1 MLNWSQKVPNLI
13 LEQAK
18 EVLDIEAQA
27 ILKCKE
33 YLNQDFIEAVD
44 LIAACKGK
52 LIVSGIG
59 KSGHVGRK
67 ISSTFSSTG
76 TPSVY
81 LHPAESSHGD
91 LGIISSGDIIL
102 AISYGGESLE
112 LTTILNYSARKGI
125 PVIAITGNAN
135 SSLAKSASKVIQIK
149 VNKEACPLN
158 LAPTASTTATLAM
171 GDALA
176 MAVLKKLNFTAEEFA
191 QYHPGGS
198 LGFKLLTRVK
208 DIMHTGDSVPL
219 VKISTPIKEVVS
231 IMTHRDV
238 RGCAGVINENEELI
252 GVITDGDLRR
262 RLEKN
267 QNPLEGQSQ
276 DIMTINPRT
285 IDLSELAEKALFL
298 MEQFRIQMLFVLDR
312 NSTHPK
318 KPVGLLHLQ
327 DLIKVKIR

>member
-18 EVLDIEAQA
+18 EVLEIEAQA

-59 KSGHVGRK
+59 KSGHIGRK

-298 MEQFRIQMLFVLDR
+298 MEQRV
-312 NSTHPK
+312 
-318 KPVGLLHLQ
+318 
-327 DLIKVKIR
+327 

>member
-1 MLNWSQKVPNLI
+1 MVNLI

-33 YLNQDFIEAVD
+33 YLNQDFVDAVNT
-44 LIAACKGK
+44 IAECKGK
-52 LIVSGIG
+52 LVVTGIG
-59 KSGHVGRK
+59 KSGQIARK

-91 LGIISSGDIIL
+91 LGIISDADIIL
-102 AISYGGESLE
+102 AMSYGGESLE
-112 LTTILNYSARKGI
+112 LSPILNYVTRKGLTL
-125 PVIAITGNAN
+125 IAITGNQK
-135 SSLAKSASKVIQIK
+135 SSLARAASKVIHVKID
-149 VNKEACPLN
+149 KEACPLN
-158 LAPTASTTATLAM
+158 LAPTASTSATLAM

-176 MAVLKKLNFTAEEFA
+176 MSVLNKKGFTSEEFA

-208 DIMHTGDSVPL
+208 DIMHTGESVPL
-219 VKISTPIKEVVS
+219 VKLTTPIKEVLS

-238 RGCAGVINENEELI
+238 RGCAGVVDDHGDII
-252 GVITDGDLRR
+252 GIITDGDLRR

-267 QNPLEGQSQ
+267 VNPLEGNSEEV
-276 DIMTINPRT
+276 MTLNPRT
-285 IDLSELAEKALFL
+285 IDVSELAEKALFI

-312 NSTHPK
+312 NSSAPK
-318 KPVGLLHLQ
+318 QPIGLLHLQ
-327 DLIKVKIR
+327 DLIKAKIR

>member
-1 MLNWSQKVPNLI
+1 MINSI

-18 EVLDIEAQA
+18 EVLEIEAQA
-27 ILKCKE
+27 LLACK
-33 YLNQDFIEAVD
+33 NFIDQEFVDAVN
-44 LIAACKGK
+44 IIVSCKGK
-52 LIVSGIG
+52 LVVTGIG
-59 KSGHVGRK
+59 KSGQIARK

-91 LGIISSGDIIL
+91 LGIIGAEDVIL
-102 AISYGGESLE
+102 ALSYGGESLE
-112 LTTILNYSARKGI
+112 LTSILNFSARKGLS
-125 PVIAITGNAN
+125 VIALTGNEN
-135 SSLAKSASKVIQIK
+135 SSLAKSATKVIRVK
-149 VNKEACPLN
+149 VSKEACPLN

-176 MAVLKKLNFTAEEFA
+176 MAVLNQKGFTSHDFAE
-191 QYHPGGS
+191 YHPGGS

-208 DIMHTGDSVPL
+208 DIMHTGESVPL
-219 VKISTPIKEVVS
+219 VKVNTPIKEVLS

-238 RGCAGVINENEELI
+238 RGCAGVVDENQDLI

-267 QNPLEGQSQ
+267 LNPLAGLSQ
-276 DIMTINPRT
+276 EVMSLNPRT
-285 IDLSELAEKALFL
+285 IDASELAEKALFV

-312 NSTHPK
+312 SSEQPK
-318 KPVGLLHLQ
+318 RPVGLLHLQ
-327 DLIKVKIR
+327 DLIKARVR